1 MPAIL
6 CPSCRKLISSDEKSC
21 IHCGQM
27 RPGMWGLTSLLRQA
41 GIGRLDF
48 PHLITVTCIALYVL
62 SIALDPAAAL
72 SMGGGFMNI
81 LSPSGEA
88 TYKLGMAGVIP
99 VLVEGRWWTVF
110 TAVYLHG
117 SLLHIF
123 FNVMWVRQL
132 GPLVEDLFGPFRLFI
147 IYTVAGVAGFV
158 LSALMNIIGV
168 VFQPMGFSLFGGAGY
183 TLGASGGIFG
193 LLAAAIV
200 YGSKMGSSLFTRQYW
215 QWAIM
220 LFVFGLIFPGV
231 DNWAH
236 LGGFIGGYVAAFIF
250 SRGFIPPEGM
260 AVYIGAGVCLSMTVL
275 AFLLQF
281 WTLFTGYFY

>member
-6 CPSCRKLISSDEKSC
+6 CPSCRKLISSDEKRC
-21 IHCGQM
+21 IHCGQL

-41 GIGRLDF
+41 GLGQVDF
-48 PHLITVTCIALYVL
+48 PHLITVACAALYVL
-62 SIALDPAAAL
+62 AIALDPGEAM
-72 SMGGGFMNI
+72 SMRGGFMNI

-88 TYKLGMAGVIP
+88 SYTLGMTGMVP
-99 VLVEGRWWTVF
+99 VLAEGRWWTVF
-110 TAVYLHG
+110 TAIYLHG

-132 GPLVEDLFGPFRLFI
+132 GPLVEDLFGPFRLFV
-147 IYTVAGVAGFV
+147 IYTVAGVFGFV
-158 LSALMNIIGV
+158 LSALMNAVGGI
-168 VFQPMGFSLFGGAGY
+168 FSLMGFSLFGGAGY
-183 TLGASGGIFG
+183 TLGASGAIFG

-200 YGSKMGSSLFTRQYW
+200 YGRRMGSSMFTRQYW

-236 LGGFIGGYVAAFIF
+236 LGGFVGGYLTAFVF
-250 SRGFIPPEGM
+250 SRRFVPPEGM
-260 AVYIGAGVCLSMTVL
+260 AVYVTAGICLVLTVL
-275 AFLLQF
+275 AFVLQL
-281 WTLFTGYFY
+281 WTGLSGYFR